1 MNFLKSLFGKK
12 KKTTTTSKT
21 AKPTVG
27 KKAVKGKK
35 SKKIGKVV
43 HYYGGIKVAIIKFNK
58 DIKIGKDVRFKGAT
72 TDFKQTISS
81 MQFDNKD
88 VKTAKKGKQIG
99 IKVKSKVRVGDEVFE
114 E

>member
-1 MNFLKSLFGKK
+1 MNFLKLLLGKK

-21 AKPTVG
+21 AKPAVD
-27 KKAVKGKK
+27 KKAVKSKK

-43 HYYGGIKVAIIKFNK
+43 HYYGGIKVVIIKFNK
-58 DIKIGKDVRFKGAT
+58 DIRIGKEVRFKGTT
-72 TDFKQTISS
+72 TDFKQVISS
-81 MQFDNKD
+81 MQFDHKD

-99 IKVKSKVRVGDEVFE
+99 IKVKSRVRVGDGVFE

>member
-1 MNFLKSLFGKK
+1 MFGKK

-21 AKPTVG
+21 RKSAVG

-35 SKKIGKVV
+35 SKKIGRVV

-58 DIKIGKDVRFKGAT
+58 NIRADKEIRFKGAT
-72 TDFKQTISS
+72 TDFKQIISS
-81 MQFDNKD
+81 MQFDHKD
-88 VKTAKKGKQIG
+88 VKTAKKRKQIG
-99 IKVKSKVRVGDEVFE
+99 VKVKSRVREGDEVFE

>member
-1 MNFLKSLFGKK
+1 MKGKK

-21 AKPTVG
+21 AKLGVS

-58 DIKIGKDVRFKGAT
+58 DVKAGKEVRFKGVT
-72 TDFKQTISS
+72 TDFKQVISS
-81 MQFDNKD
+81 MQFDHKD

-99 IKVKSKVRVGDEVFE
+99 VKVKSRVRERDEVFE

>member
-1 MNFLKSLFGKK
+1 MG
-12 KKTTTTSKT
+12 TTSKIK
-21 AKPTVG
+21 KPAVS
-27 KKAVKGKK
+27 KKVIKGKK

-58 DIKIGKDVRFKGAT
+58 DIKVGKEVRFKGVT

-81 MQFDNKD
+81 MQFDHKD
-88 VKTAKKGKQIG
+88 VKVAKKLKQIG
-99 IKVKSKVRVGDEVFE
+99 VKIKSKVREGDEVFE